1 MARIQQV
8 PIIEYTQPNST
19 RFEII
24 WCQNHRIIKLSIP
37 KSDYVIY
44 LLDYKWHFIRG
55 FYPLILSLSFIFS
68 NEKINPT
75 GPKRLENPRPGQT
88 GQRLDH
94 VSQSL
99 KSISLTKLSK
109 GHDQTKTKASQW
121 LTALTGQYSLGFK
134 TLESVI
140 SII

>member
-88 GQRLDH
+88 GQQLDH
-94 VSQSL
+94 V
-99 KSISLTKLSK
+99 
-109 GHDQTKTKASQW
+109 
-121 LTALTGQYSLGFK
+121 
-134 TLESVI
+134 
-140 SII
+140 